1 MSTQAKDTVKR
12 SVVKTIFFKL
22 VTTGTTTLF
31 MGLGN
36 AILLHAILT
45 VFYLVYERVWNNI
58 KWGKKEVGYVK
69 PIKRKKVN
77 YQHI

>member
-1 MSTQAKDTVKR
+1 MKDTITR
-12 SVVKTIFFKL
+12 SVVKTIFFKI

-31 MGLGN
+31 MGLGD

-45 VFYLVYERVWNNI
+45 AFYLVYERVWNKI
-58 KWGKKEVGYVK
+58 KWGKVGYVK
-69 PIKRKKVN
+69 PEREKKKEVN